1 MRLKDLVLKDFWL
14 KLLSLA
20 FAVLIYVTVST
31 VIERETNLATDT
43 LSIAQSRVFPA
54 LPVLVVSSAADVHDF
69 KVQPSY
75 VEVEVRG
82 SPAVVSKLTEKD
94 VRVIV
99 ELTDIKWAV
108 GLRKRVEVST
118 PPGVMHVRV
127 SPSEVEVVMP
137 TKTE

>member
-1 MRLKDLVLKDFWL
+1 M

-99 ELTDIKWAV
+99 DLTDIKWAV